1 LLLGVAIIMSLTVAG
16 LGGHGLRAIL
26 LTAFPAAALGFVAVP
41 LLGKGLPPAGAVI
54 VSFAVLTVAMLMF
67 WEAGMRSTCL
77 TSAATLLGLLT
88 GGVFALGAMR
98 LMGITG
104 AASATNRL
112 LLHRPDFARMDFS
125 QLLCAGMAIMV
136 MGAALDIAAGVV
148 GGLAEFRRA
157 NPSAPVS
164 RVLRAGIGLNGDL
177 AGMMVLTLFI
187 AWLALRLPVLLM
199 MRRTSEVFG
208 PQWI

>member
-1 LLLGVAIIMSLTVAG
+1 
-16 LGGHGLRAIL
+16 
-26 LTAFPAAALGFVAVP
+26 
-41 LLGKGLPPAGAVI
+41 
-54 VSFAVLTVAMLMF
+54 
-67 WEAGMRSTCL
+67 
-77 TSAATLLGLLT
+77 
-88 GGVFALGAMR
+88 
-98 LMGITG
+98 
-104 AASATNRL
+104 
-112 LLHRPDFARMDFS
+112 
-125 QLLCAGMAIMV
+125 MAIMV